1 LAKFH
6 VSLVCLFLL
15 LFTDA
20 LPDKVYNI
28 KSSKSAPVTE
38 RNRSVDNRVKTG
50 NESLVVGL
58 LSCLKRAREMT
69 SHLFRHRK
77 QPAERHAK
85 HFMLLRG
92 AKNQISLKYR

>member
-1 LAKFH
+1 MRYL
-6 VSLVCLFLL
+6 
-15 LFTDA
+15 
-20 LPDKVYNI
+20 I
-28 KSSKSAPVTE
+28 KYIIS
-38 RNRSVDNRVKTG
+38 NRRKAHRQRKETVRWTTVLKTG

-69 SHLFRHRK
+69 FHLFRHRK